1 MNVFEL
7 AAKLTLDTSEYTKG
21 LDGAEQS
28 ASGFG
33 SKLSSGLGTAAKV
46 GGAALAAVGTAAV
59 AAAGA
64 IANGV
69 NNLAEYGDTIDK
81 QSQKMGMSAQA
92 YQEWDAIL
100 QHSGTS
106 IDAMGRGMTTL
117 AKAAENDAAAFEAL
131 GISQE
136 EVASMN
142 QEELFA
148 ATIKGLQGME
158 EGTERTVLAQ
168 KLLGGAAKELGP
180 LLNTSAE
187 ETEAMRKRVH
197 ELGGVLSDEA
207 VKSSAAFEDSLQDLK
222 TTISGAKNQLLSE
235 FLPAA
240 TQVMDG
246 LTDIF
251 SGDSGGIEKI
261 KQGVSDFI
269 STLSERL
276 PEFVEAGGE
285 ILSTIITGLFEN
297 LPQLLEAGWEILK
310 ILGEQLIKLAVQLL
324 EIGWEWI
331 LQLTQGIRDKI
342 SDVVQ
347 AAQDMWQQFKSDLA
361 ARAAE
366 ALQQG
371 IDWIVNLIQG
381 IKNKISD
388 TVAAG
393 QELWQSLK
401 TRLAS
406 FVGEILNIGVDWIV
420 NLIQG
425 IRNKIAD
432 TVQAGH
438 DLIEQVKS
446 TIRNAIANFR
456 EIGGQLMEGLKQ
468 GIVNKVQGIIS
479 AVRGAVQDAIGAAKR
494 LLGIASPSKV
504 FMKIGEFLDE
514 GLAKGIERFASR
526 PVGAVKDLADEVSG
540 TFGASYNVNGSASG
554 SASATSGMGQ
564 PIILQVLLDGKVI
577 GETSYNYMK
586 RRTRMVGA

>member
-33 SKLSSGLGTAAKV
+33 SKLSGGLGTAAKV

-64 IANGV
+64 VANGV

-158 EGTERTVLAQ
+158 EGTERTALAA
-168 KLLGGAAKELGP
+168 KLLGGSAKELGP

-207 VKSSAAFEDSLQDLK
+207 VKNSAAFEDSLQDLK

-331 LQLTQGIRDKI
+331 KQLTQGIRDKI

-393 QELWQSLK
+393 QELWQNLK

-406 FVGEILNIGVDWIV
+406 FVSEILNIGVEWIT

-432 TVQAGH
+432 TVQAGR

-540 TFGASYNVNGSASG
+540 TFGASYSVNGSASG

-577 GETSYNYMK
+577 GETSYNYIR